1 MTLLELFELIAD
13 NPALIIGY
21 FLLIP
26 FTALLAG
33 ILGKNEGHLSP
44 WKYLYSALIYM
55 VSIPGLFA
63 VILNVYLFLFER
75 RPILETDIYS
85 QILPIFAM
93 VGTLMLIRSNVDLD
107 EIPGFDKLTAFLMIV
122 TIVMVIMWILDKT
135 HIIAFTF
142 IPFYYVLLI
151 LLALIVVI
159 RVAWSR
165 MTEK

>member
-1 MTLLELFELIAD
+1 MTLLELFQLIAD
-13 NPALIIGY
+13 KPSLIIGY
-21 FLLIP
+21 FLVIP

-33 ILGKNEGHLSP
+33 WLGKGEGHLSP
-44 WKYLYSALIYM
+44 WKYLYSVLIYM

-75 RPILETDIYS
+75 RPILETDVYS

-93 VGTLMLIRSNVDLD
+93 VGTLLLIRRNVDLD
-107 EIPGFDKLTAFLMIV
+107 QIPGFDQLTAFLMIV
-122 TIVMVIMWILDKT
+122 TIVMGIMWILDKT
-135 HIIAFTF
+135 RIIAFTY

-151 LLALIVVI
+151 LLSLIIVI

-165 MTEK
+165 MTS